1 MEIGVLLEN
10 DWEWECCG
18 SALEVGKRVTM
29 SLFVPRHAHGYGDDI
44 RYIESNH
51 EEDSVEVTGWVTS
64 IRAFESRDGA
74 ASDAAVDGSD
84 VREIERLPFSDFG
97 EFTDP
102 NRNIDAWVV
111 RFEVDKTAVLPT

>member
-29 SLFVPRHAHGYGDDI
+29 SLFVPRYALGYGDDI

-64 IRAFESRDGA
+64 IRAFESRDEA
-74 ASDAAVDGSD
+74 ASDASIDGTD
-84 VREIERLPFSDFG
+84 VREIVRLPFSDLD
-97 EFTDP
+97 EFEDP
-102 NRNIDAWVV
+102 NRSIDAWAV
-111 RFEVDKTAVLPT
+111 RFEVGKNAVLPS